1 VGGRESGADR
11 FQNAIRLGHYFA
23 IGKAQNRKTMSVKIR
38 ASLRVTCHVRIKT
51 VLIAIDLND

>member
-1 VGGRESGADR
+1 M
-11 FQNAIRLGHYFA
+11 LGP
-23 IGKAQNRKTMSVKIR
+23 R